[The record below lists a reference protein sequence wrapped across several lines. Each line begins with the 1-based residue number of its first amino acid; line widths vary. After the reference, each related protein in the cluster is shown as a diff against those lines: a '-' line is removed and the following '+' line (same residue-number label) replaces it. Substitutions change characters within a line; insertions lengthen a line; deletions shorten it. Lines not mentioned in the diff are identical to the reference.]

1 MTRQI
6 NSNGQA
12 LEEGLDVFISVPF
25 LSNEYLSF
33 NDSFIPSTL
42 SASPIAS
49 SGVDYAVESVATAGL
64 PTNSNSDW
72 FRYGSDS
79 ETTPVSLD
87 NIIRITSV
95 VSGTSSISGIF
106 QELRQLIVGNEYTI
120 TVNFHKTTDI
130 GTFGLSRLYNSSIT
144 PYALTQSA
152 VKQYTL
158 PLSSITL
165 DFTATTKSDILFIE
179 FTSTVNGNLTDIS
192 SINVQEKSSY
202 QFPVVTNLIGS
213 GVAKVLRR
221 KYNSSVPL
229 EEGQPKPTD

>member
-42 SASPIAS
+42 SVAPIVS
-49 SGVDYAVESVATAGL
+49 SGEDYAIESVATAGL

-72 FRYGSDS
+72 FRYGSN
-79 ETTPVSLD
+79 ETSVPASLD

-95 VSGTSSISGIF
+95 SSSISGIF
-106 QELRQLIVGNEYTI
+106 QELKQLIVGNEYTI
-120 TVNFHKTTDI
+120 TVNFHKTTDT

-158 PLSSITL
+158 PSSSITL
-165 DFTATTKSDILFIE
+165 DFIANTISDILFIE
-179 FTSTVNGNLTDIS
+179 FTSTGDTKRTDIS

-221 KYNSSVPL
+221 KYNSFIPL
-229 EEGQPKPTD
+229 EEGQPQPTD